1 MKTLTILFLSVVLF
15 SSCKKCM
22 ECETPN
28 IQVEYCEG
36 DYHYYEL
43 KKGARYV
50 DKNGYEYICRDK

>member
-1 MKTLTILFLSVVLF
+1 
-15 SSCKKCM
+15 M